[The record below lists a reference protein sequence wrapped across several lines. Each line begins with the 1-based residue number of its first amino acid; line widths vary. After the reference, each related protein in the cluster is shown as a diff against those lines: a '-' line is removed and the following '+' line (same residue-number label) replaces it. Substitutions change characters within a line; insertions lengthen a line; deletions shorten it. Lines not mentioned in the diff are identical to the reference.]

1 MSAVEPGVLYQLAA
15 DVVLAVHLLFLLFVV
30 LGGLLIF
37 LRPRWMLLH
46 VPAASWGAY
55 VELWGEGCPLTRLEN
70 QLLARAGV
78 EGYSESF
85 VGHYLLA
92 VIYPEGLTRE
102 VQVWLGIAVIVVNA
116 LIYGVWLA
124 NWLARRLNRQP
135 GSADEPDASQR
146 D

>member
-1 MSAVEPGVLYQLAA
+1 MTGAVYQLAA
-15 DVVLAVHLLFLLFVV
+15 DLALALHLLFLIFVV

-37 LRPRWMLLH
+37 VHRRWMLLH
-46 VPAASWGAY
+46 LPAACWGAY

-70 QLLARAGV
+70 ALLAKAGA

-102 VQVWLGIAVIVVNA
+102 VQLWLGSAVIVVNA
-116 LIYGVWLA
+116 LIYGA
-124 NWLARRLNRQP
+124 WLARRFARP
-135 GSADEPDASQR
+135 DEADASQR
-146 D
+146 R

>member
-1 MSAVEPGVLYQLAA
+1 VSPVETGVLYQLAA
-15 DVVLAVHLLFLLFVV
+15 DLVLAVHLLFLVFVV

-37 LRPRWMLLH
+37 LRPAWMLLH

-70 QLLARAGV
+70 QLLAKAGA

-92 VIYPEGLTRE
+92 VIYPDGLTRE
-102 VQVWLGIAVIVVNA
+102 VQIWLGVTVIVVNA
-116 LIYGVWLA
+116 SIYGVWLA
-124 NWLARRLNRQP
+124 NWLAKRLARRL
-135 GSADEPDASQR
+135 GTADEPDASQR